1 MKRCK
6 CGDPATVVKGADR
19 MCEVCAAIEAY
30 NNPHPLTPQRRRG
43 FSHLL
48 RKRLNRWL
56 LLNKDLALHPSRP
69 HRRIA

>member
-1 MKRCK
+1 
-6 CGDPATVVKGADR
+6 

-48 RKRLNRWL
+48 RQRLNRWL
-56 LLNKDLALHPSRP
+56 LLNKDLALRPSRP